1 MAWLSGLRGRRR
13 WLLFLLLF
21 YFFSH
26 RFSAN
31 MPIAVFVDWP
41 FVSHLPSLSLGPISS
56 PYRIIT
62 ALFWVAGTVATLNT
76 RGFYWG

>member
-31 MPIAVFVDWP
+31 MPITVFVDRP
-41 FVSHLPSLSLGPISS
+41 FVSHLPSLSFRPTSS
-56 PYRIIT
+56 PYRIIA
-62 ALFWVAGTVATLNT
+62 ALFWVVGQWQL
-76 RGFYWG
+76 